1 MKFTA
6 ISVVLVLLVIKN
18 SSVQGILE
26 TNDANHKC
34 KCLKTFGGALLL
46 QYIKTIYISPPSGG
60 CRNTEF
66 IVTLKNGDKICVDP
80 KCKWLS
86 QVLRTLRRKKATT
99 SNTNVQRQRQ
109 DSK

>member
-6 ISVVLVLLVIKN
+6 ASVVLVLLVIKN

-34 KCLKTFGGALLL
+34 KCLKMFVGAPL
-46 QYIKTIYISPPSGG
+46 QYIKTIFISPPSGG

-66 IVTLKNGDKICVDP
+66 IVTLKSGDKICVDP
-80 KCKWLS
+80 RSKWLS
-86 QVLRTLRRKKATT
+86 QVLKTLRRKKATT
-99 SNTNVQRQRQ
+99 SNANVQRQRQ